1 MANNFEVNTNEY
13 LQECDPKDVLSFNHQ
28 KWIGIKQLLDNI
40 FGSFVNSGINSII
53 TYLANNSDLKNTSN
67 INTWFYQG
75 QECEILKAGSPGWQK
90 GNIKIKVTLE
100 FIPDEPEVEK
110 SPLDD
115 IRQAEINNNK

>member
-1 MANNFEVNTNEY
+1 MAYSFQLNTNEY
-13 LQECDPKDVLSFNHQ
+13 LQQCDPKDVISFNSK
-28 KWIGIKQLLDNI
+28 KWIDIKRLKSIVHQ
-40 FGSFVNSGINSII
+40 SFANSGVNSISQHISQSSQLNSVG
-53 TYLANNSDLKNTSN
+53 
-67 INTWFYQG
+67 WFYQG

-90 GNIKIKVTLE
+90 GKLKIKVTLE